1 MNPAKFKMANEW
13 MQQESATPQEA
24 LNTWNEM
31 EAEFKANRAVVQE
44 PGSMVGTP
52 TEEVTQFDR
61 RIYETPEGERV
72 SEKSTTFFLNGK
84 WLNVPTIH
92 NGRSFTDDQLRFMI
106 KQGQIQPTSVH
117 GSRNEA
123 EEAAGQRSSMMK
135 SHVKGFEDG
144 GRIGYADKNAGK
156 LVTPKKKFTWRISEE
171 AKKEAYAER
180 AARDK
185 MRTEKK
191 YKEIVDSFIE
201 KGDYE
206 NFKSQVYESQKKHKL
221 PSGKWRQTKGGRI
234 PTHIKK
240 FITDR
245 LDAGPGSELFEDLI
259 RITGR
264 TEEELLDFSSK
275 IPKKGSQTIK
285 QRSKKAEESWSEER
299 KLTDEEKLEGEKKQK
314 DVRKTKAKPGIEAA
328 SEADLKN
335 YRTVANQRKSLNA
348 HFINN
353 PNAINNTEYGKEI
366 KKLMETRLAK
376 KDMEV
381 GGKKIKAGEIYR
393 RIKDSSGNFLND
405 AYYKNLAKQGKIF
418 DIFDIN
424 KIAKGQISTKFA
436 TNLNLLPSQF
446 NSGFIEG
453 NVDRF
458 FGIDSKTGKKGAF
471 YGDKE
476 KLKIVDDHLKKIGV
490 RVDIG
495 DIGRIG
501 SDEIKVFYD
510 SKTKKFPHM
519 YNTLKKM
526 KIPDRLLTGI
536 NPITHPEGI
545 TSPPKNIKGAISMEL
560 LDDMF
565 KAGKITVGTARGI
578 MQAARKIGA
587 EFEIA
592 FILGEYFNNIGKGQK
607 PNLAWANAKQSATM
621 GLQIKVGDKTY
632 GKSGDKEYL
641 EELKKLAKE
650 EGIDPSTFEKVYEIN
665 KRDHLATTMG
675 MTGQLSPLAQI
686 NTLEE
691 QLKELKSTPK
701 IFQDKKMIT
710 AKENLLNIKK
720 GQLEKYKKET
730 WDKESELIFDIRKNK
745 AGYRNNI
752 RPNLDKIADTPVY
765 EDEYSDV
772 FQNLGSIAVKYLD
785 KEKKKAYDPKKPL
798 VPEKIKRLLNIPA
811 DQSEQLHPDMGP
823 WGNWLSTNIFTLDA
837 RGKAKEQARILDMAK
852 KNKRELY
859 LYNLARDNVP
869 GVSLGSFLDL
879 AETKPG
885 LGFRTEEAS
894 GGRAGYMGGGITNLK
909 IKW

>member
-1 MNPAKFKMANEW
+1 MNLKQLIKFGLE
-13 MQQESATPQEA
+13 ESSVPVIKNPILRAA
-24 LNTWNEM
+24 L
-31 EAEFKANRAVVQE
+31 E
-44 PGSMVGTP
+44 P
-52 TEEVTQFDR
+52 R
-61 RIYETPEGERV
+61 
-72 SEKSTTFFLNGK
+72 ST
-84 WLNVPTIH
+84 VPGPR
-92 NGRSFTDDQLRFMI
+92 NMYSD
-106 KQGQIQPTSVH
+106 GQ
-117 GSRNEA
+117 
-123 EEAAGQRSSMMK
+123 
-135 SHVKGFEDG
+135 
-144 GRIGYADKNAGK
+144 
-156 LVTPKKKFTWRISEE
+156 LVTPNVDGSRPGYYGKDYVKKTEDELAESY
-171 AKKEAYAER
+171 AKRNKLRTLR
-180 AARDK
+180 A
-185 MRTEKK
+185 EKK
-191 YKEIVDSFIE
+191 YKEIIDDFIE
-201 KGDYE
+201 KGDYK
-206 NFKSQVYESQKKHKL
+206 NFKSEIYESQKKHKL
-221 PSGKWRQTKGGRI
+221 PSGKWRQTKGGRV
-234 PTHIKK
+234 PAHIKK

-245 LDAGPGSELFEDLI
+245 LDAGPGTELFKDLI

-752 RPNLDKIADTPVY
+752 RPNLDKIADTTVY

-772 FQNLGSIAVKYLD
+772 FQNLGDIAVKYLD
-785 KEKKKAYDPKKPL
+785 IEKKKAYAPKKPW
-798 VPEKIKRLLNIPA
+798 VPKKIKRLLNIPA

-837 RGKAKEQARILDMAK
+837 RGKAKEQARILDMV
-852 KNKRELY
+852 KRGGPGELY
-859 LYNLARDNVP
+859 RYNLARDNVP
-869 GVSLGSFLDL
+869 GVSLESFLDL
-879 AETKPG
+879 AKTKPG
-885 LGFRTEEAS
+885 LGLRTEEAS
-894 GGRAGYMGGGITNLK
+894 GGRAGYMGGGITGIRKPNAIPPERQGLRSIMINGK
-909 IKW
+909 KS